1 VVAKRGSILFEKD
14 IHNKA
19 DSVIDYDLV
28 ADPDC
33 LYVEANMKEV
43 TSILGAHISDLLGKV
58 SLIEALQKIS
68 IFKNFTQKKLQILS
82 KKIQT
87 QKFQE
92 GDKVIIEGEDGSKF
106 YIIKKGSV
114 DIFVKGDYIR
124 TLAENQYFGERAL
137 FFKENRS
144 ATAVAKGS
152 IEVYFL
158 DKESFKSII
167 DENMKEFLINRLY
180 LQDNTIKVEDLEYLQ
195 QLGAGSYGSV
205 YLVRAKKNNFNYAI
219 KCIAKR
225 QIDEEALH
233 KNLELERGILLK
245 IDHPFIVKLVKTL
258 KDSKHIFFLMEYIKG
273 KELFDIIREI
283 GLLNAYQTQFYG
295 ASMMLAVEYL
305 HERKFIFRDL
315 KPENIIVLNNVGIKL
330 TL

>member
-1 VVAKRGSILFEKD
+1 LIT
-14 IHNKA
+14 
-19 DSVIDYDLV
+19 
-28 ADPDC
+28 DPDC
-33 LYVEANMKEV
+33 LYVEANLTQVNK
-43 TSILGAHISDLLGKV
+43 ILGCHISDLVGKV
-58 SLIEALQKIS
+58 SLIEALQKIN
-68 IFKNFTQKKLQILS
+68 IFKNFTQKKLQGLS

-92 GDKVIIEGEDGSKF
+92 GEKVIVEGEEGSKF

-114 DIFVKGDYIR
+114 DIFVKSNYIR
-124 TLAENQYFGERAL
+124 TIAENQYFGERAL

-158 DKESFKSII
+158 DKDSFKSMI
-167 DENMKEFLINRLY
+167 DDNMKEFLINRLY
-180 LQDNTIKVEDLEYLQ
+180 LQDNTVQINDLEYIQ

-205 YLVRAKKNNFNYAI
+205 YLVKSKKNNFNYAI

-233 KNLELERGILLK
+233 KNLELERSILLK

-258 KDSKHIFFLMEYIKG
+258 KDNSHIFFLMEHIKG

-305 HERKFIFRDL
+305 HERKFIYRDL
-315 KPENIIVLNNVGIKL
+315 KPENIIVLNNVF
-330 TL
+330 